1 MACNVLEIHPCDR
14 HVHPGTCT
22 AWRQRTINF
31 IFKGCRFYDVRVVCD
46 GGKRKTLN
54 WFWCKRSPF
63 TYLLMEVK
71 VKSTIDN
78 GYICESIS
86 LFCRQS
92 VQRTKGQGKQGAF
105 VNQAHSVNPICVLSH
120 PFMRSLAICS
130 LHHVLPPYPLITRP
144 SPPSQRARHIAQLL
158 FHSRSPSFFCSSLG
172 DPYPL
177 PPLPFPSS

>member
-31 IFKGCRFYDVRVVCD
+31 IFKGCRFYDIRVVGD

-105 VNQAHSVNPICVLSH
+105 VNQALGESHLCSVASFHAEPRHLLSSPRSSSLSTHH
-120 PFMRSLAICS
+120 PPFSTIAARSAHCPAPLSFSLA
-130 LHHVLPPYPLITRP
+130 
-144 SPPSQRARHIAQLL
+144 LL
-158 FHSRSPSFFCSSLG
+158 FLFHEIPLSPL
-172 DPYPL
+172 L
-177 PPLPFPSS
+177 PRPPPDF